1 MFIHTYQYGAF
12 NRLISATGKA
22 KNASYSM
29 QMTFGR
35 MSEPPAKVQKADSTT
50 TDQSYDFA
58 DRYEDSNHPTAP
70 TQIGHGHYTYDV
82 NGNLTPVMNDSFN
95 TSCEMYRDGGRLR
108 HTLSDCQSGIGNRAC
123 WMEAQNGSPPARLFP
138 SPVQ

>member
-22 KNASYSM
+22 KNASYAM

-35 MSEPPAKVQKADSTT
+35 MDEPPAKVQKADPTT
-50 TDQSYDFA
+50 T
-58 DRYEDSNHPTAP
+58 
-70 TQIGHGHYTYDV
+70 GHYTYDV

-95 TSCEMYRDGGRLR
+95 TSCEMYRDGGRLL
-108 HTLSDCQSGIGNRAC
+108 HTLSDCQRGIGNRAC

>member
-1 MFIHTYQYGAF
+1 MFIHTYQYGDF

-22 KNASYSM
+22 KIASYAM

-35 MSEPPAKVQKADSTT
+35 MDEPPAKVQKADSTT
-50 TDQSYDFA
+50 TDQSFDFA

-82 NGNLTPVMNDSFN
+82 NGNLTPVMNDSIN
-95 TSCEMYRDGGRLR
+95 TAREMYRDGGAKRFSAGTPL
-108 HTLSDCQSGIGNRAC
+108 
-123 WMEAQNGSPPARLFP
+123 PVP
-138 SPVQ
+138 SSIE